1 MVIKV
6 KKKKEHN
13 SKTENKDNNYSV
25 YHMSTKE
32 TLISSIL
39 GASGGAAASYIFF
52 SSGPVCIFTG
62 AVCAATGIRVGKKYF
77 KKKRNK
83 LLLDQFRDF
92 LEALSSSLSAGQNIS
107 EAIKAAGCDM
117 TGQYGQD
124 SIIAREVSLI
134 VNGMI
139 NGKNAEEMISDFA
152 KRSDQNDI
160 RCFADTFE
168 ICNRTGG
175 NMKKIISS
183 SHRVLSEKMQIQN
196 EIETMA
202 AKGKND
208 LKIMTCLPLVI
219 VPMLKVLG
227 SGGISGNS
235 AMNVVV
241 RMAAVLIII
250 VAYIIGNFITDI
262 KI

>member
-6 KKKKEHN
+6 KKKDHN
-13 SKTENKDNNYSV
+13 SKTESKSDDYSV
-25 YHMSTKE
+25 YHMNTNMA
-32 TLISSIL
+32 LISSIF
-39 GASGGAAASYIFF
+39 GASCGGAACYIFF
-52 SSGPVCIFTG
+52 SSGPACILAGT
-62 AVCAATGIRVGKKYF
+62 VCAVAGIRVGRKYLR
-77 KKKRNK
+77 KKRDK
-83 LLLDQFRDF
+83 LLLAQFRDF
-92 LEALSSSLSAGQNIS
+92 LEALSGSLSAGQNIS
-107 EAIKAAGCDM
+107 EAIKDAGSDM
-117 TGQYGQD
+117 TGQYGKD
-124 SIIAREVSLI
+124 SIIARETALI
-134 VNGMI
+134 INGMI
-139 NGKNAEEMISDFA
+139 NGKNAEDMISDFA
-152 KRSDQNDI
+152 QRSAQSDI

-208 LKIMTCLPLVI
+208 LRIMTCIPLVI

-227 SGGISGNS
+227 GGGISGNS
-235 AMNVVV
+235 IVNVVV
-241 RMAAVLIII
+241 RLAAVLIII
-250 VAYIIGNFITDI
+250 VAYITGSIITDI